1 MIIQWIV
8 FLVLRGLFMEQSFID
23 EMKEALKTQRSE
35 ILKSLATQNDDMKNL
50 IKTVESG
57 DEVDIASD
65 AIEGTLLDALG
76 AQDSKRLQVINNALD
91 RIIQGRYGRCL
102 KCGREIPE
110 ERLRAL
116 PYALMCIQCTT
127 EEERRHR

>member
-50 IKTVESG
+50 IKQLNLEMKLIS
-57 DEVDIASD
+57 
-65 AIEGTLLDALG
+65 LLM
-76 AQDSKRLQVINNALD
+76 QSKEL
-91 RIIQGRYGRCL
+91 Y
-102 KCGREIPE
+102 
-110 ERLRAL
+110 
-116 PYALMCIQCTT
+116 
-127 EEERRHR
+127 

>member
-76 AQDSKRLQVINNALD
+76 AQDSKRLQLINNALD

-110 ERLRAL
+110 EN
-116 PYALMCIQCTT
+116 P
-127 EEERRHR
+127 RRTAW

>member
-1 MIIQWIV
+1 
-8 FLVLRGLFMEQSFID
+8 MEQSFID

-76 AQDSKRLQVINNALD
+76 AQDSKQVL
-91 RIIQGRYGRCL
+91 
-102 KCGREIPE
+102 
-110 ERLRAL
+110 
-116 PYALMCIQCTT
+116 
-127 EEERRHR
+127 

>member
-1 MIIQWIV
+1 MITSKQRAY
-8 FLVLRGLFMEQSFID
+8 LRSLSVNLPAIMQIGKGGLGE
-23 EMKEALKTQRSE
+23 
-35 ILKSLATQNDDMKNL
+35 NL

-76 AQDSKRLQVINNALD
+76 AQDSKRLQLINNALD
-91 RIIQGRYGRCL
+91 RIIQGKYGRCL